1 MSLLSDLIGSKSNR
15 DTRKIRLQ
23 FKDGAEMEKQVYKVR
38 WTDIRSGFLVIK
50 TAYPESRELWFNK
63 DFIVTAEDY
72 YEGEN

>member
-1 MSLLSDLIGSKSNR
+1 MSLLTELMSGKSNR

-23 FKDGAEMEKQVYKVR
+23 FKDGVEMEKQVYKVR

-63 DFIVTAEDY
+63 DFIVAAEDY
-72 YEGEN
+72 FEVGE